1 MVGINSMAARHFILA
16 FAAPLACLPVAA
28 FAEELKPPEE
38 LPSPPVRAKS
48 SWSVST
54 GVSYSRGDYGD
65 IADTEVISA
74 PVSIRYR
81 HGNWRFRLS
90 MPFVHISGPGS
101 LLQTPEGFGGGG
113 GGGGDLGG
121 LDGGGGGGGDGS
133 GNSGSGSS
141 GSGSSGSGSSGSGSS
156 GSGSTGSTTT
166 GEVGGVVTP
175 GAPLADNRRS
185 GLGDVSA
192 SLTYSAELGEGFYAD
207 ITGKVK
213 IPTASRT
220 KRLGTGRVDFTA
232 SVDLIKDVGPATIYV
247 TGRRKFAGV
256 PAGSTIRSVWGA
268 GGGASLRVARGLTF
282 GADVDWQQS
291 SFAGGQGSSEV
302 TGWTHVRLSRSL
314 GLTLYGGAGLNQAS
328 ADVLGGATLSI
339 RF

>member
-1 MVGINSMAARHFILA
+1 MTPSGQSGLRFHSARR
-16 FAAPLACLPVAA
+16 
-28 FAEELKPPEE
+28 
-38 LPSPPVRAKS
+38 RA
-48 SWSVST
+48 
-54 GVSYSRGDYGD
+54 R
-65 IADTEVISA
+65 
-74 PVSIRYR
+74 
-81 HGNWRFRLS
+81 
-90 MPFVHISGPGS
+90 
-101 LLQTPEGFGGGG
+101 
-113 GGGGDLGG
+113 
-121 LDGGGGGGGDGS
+121 
-133 GNSGSGSS
+133 
-141 GSGSSGSGSSGSGSS
+141 
-156 GSGSTGSTTT
+156 STGSTTT

-268 GGGASLRVARGLTF
+268 GGGASLIPRPVES
-282 GADVDWQQS
+282 D
-291 SFAGGQGSSEV
+291 
-302 TGWTHVRLSRSL
+302 SL
-314 GLTLYGGAGLNQAS
+314 GLSQIA
-328 ADVLGGATLSI
+328 LS
-339 RF
+339 